1 MAEAKRGN
9 TGARMPRR
17 PQRVKA
23 SIPTAADRFKP
34 RPKPSGDPAWL
45 KNLTGPQRDAYVA
58 LTTLFKGYG
67 LESLADKIFDYVK
80 NGYSADTISMLL
92 QETKEYKTRFA
103 GNEARKKAGLNVLS
117 PGEYIAIENSYRQIL
132 SSAGLPKGFYDQ
144 TSDFAQ
150 FIGNDMSPTEL
161 KERADLATQA
171 TALASPQYRQALK
184 AMGLSDGEM
193 TAYWLNQSKALPFLQ
208 KTAATAAIGAEALQR
223 GMNFD
228 KAYAENLA
236 TQGVT
241 GAEAAEG
248 YARIA
253 EEFGTLRTLG
263 DVYGQAW
270 TQRMSEED
278 VFTGGSA
285 TTAKRNL
292 VTRERGQFSGAAGAA
307 RGGLAQRGGMR

>member
-1 MAEAKRGN
+1 MAK
-9 TGARMPRR
+9 
-17 PQRVKA
+17 
-23 SIPTAADRFKP
+23 PTARIIDPALPMARITKP
-34 RPKPSGDPAWL
+34 VITPKKSGPSGWES
-45 KNLTGPQRDAYVA
+45 KLTGPQRDAYAAIVS
-58 LTTLFKGYG
+58 LFRGYG
-67 LESLADKIFDYVK
+67 LESLSNKIFDYVK

-92 QETKEYKTRFA
+92 QETPEYKTRFA

-132 SSAGLPKGFYDQ
+132 SQAGLPKGFYDQ

-171 TALASPQYRQALK
+171 TALASPEYKKALR

-193 TAYWLNQSKALPFLQ
+193 TSYWINQSRALPFLQ

-228 KAYAENLA
+228 WRYAENLA

-241 GAEAAEG
+241 GEEAAQG
-248 YARIA
+248 YAKIA
-253 EEFGTLRTLG
+253 EEFGTLSTLG
-263 DVYGQAW
+263 QIYGQAW

-278 VFTGGSA
+278 VFTGGPASKA
-285 TTAKRNL
+285 RANL
-292 VTRERGQFSGAAGAA
+292 VTRERGQFSGQSGAA

>member
-1 MAEAKRGN
+1 MATAKRAN
-9 TGARMPRR
+9 IPNARI
-17 PQRVKA
+17 A
-23 SIPTAADRFKP
+23 YAAPIKVPNFKLDT
-34 RPKPSGDPAWL
+34 RPAWEKKL
-45 KNLTGPQRDAYVA
+45 SGPQRDAYA
-58 LTTLFKGYG
+58 AITNLFKGYG
-67 LESLADKIFDYVK
+67 LDSLSSKIFDYVK

-117 PGEYIAIENSYRQIL
+117 PGEYIAIENSYRQIM
-132 SSAGLPKGFYDQ
+132 SAAGLPKGFYDS
-144 TSDFAQ
+144 TADFAQ

-171 TALASPQYRQALK
+171 TALASPEYKRALK

-193 TAYWLNQSKALPFLQ
+193 TSYWINQGKALPFLQ

-241 GAEAAEG
+241 GQEAAQG
-248 YARIA
+248 YAKIA

-263 DVYGQAW
+263 DIYGSAW

-278 VFTGGSA
+278 VFTGGAAS
-285 TTAKRNL
+285 TARRNL
-292 VTRERGQFSGAAGAA
+292 VARERGQFSGSAGAA
-307 RGGLAQRGGMR
+307 RGGFAQRGGMR